1 MSYAFEHVH
10 LKSPDP
16 EKTAN
21 WYVKAFEFEIYN
33 DHGVRPQGDRFI
45 ECKTTDGTIIRISS
59 ARTSD
64 SMGQG
69 DASVHYGIEHFGI
82 IVDDLDSELIRLQEL
97 GAKLLEAP
105 SGGPPGPRIAFI
117 EAPDAVRSEVM
128 QLP

>member
-1 MSYAFEHVH
+1 
-10 LKSPDP
+10 
-16 EKTAN
+16 
-21 WYVKAFEFEIYN
+21 
-33 DHGVRPQGDRFI
+33 
-45 ECKTTDGTIIRISS
+45 
-59 ARTSD
+59 
-64 SMGQG
+64 MGQG

-117 EAPDAVRSEVM
+117 EAPDAVRIEVM